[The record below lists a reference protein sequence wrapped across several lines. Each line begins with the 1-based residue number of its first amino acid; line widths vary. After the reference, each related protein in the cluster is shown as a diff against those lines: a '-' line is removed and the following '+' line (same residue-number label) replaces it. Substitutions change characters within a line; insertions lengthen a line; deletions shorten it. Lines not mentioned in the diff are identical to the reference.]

1 MNRLCRIATL
11 TGSSILV
18 VATMAVAQQNLCA
31 GCHFAN
37 PDGPGAAHV
46 ANWDRSLHGSTS
58 VGCQKCHGGNA
69 NTGEPSQAHRGVLDS
84 RNPASP
90 VNGRN
95 LAVTCGSCHPGQFVE
110 FQKSRHSSLASEGQP
125 GAPNCDTCHGD
136 VGEQRLSPKALQG
149 QCASCHGAG
158 KRVPRPAY
166 AAQARLL
173 FESIN
178 ETRGLLRTAKAVIA
192 RVSDRQT
199 RERYERTYE
208 QAEVPLT
215 QAAHAAHSF
224 EFDERLTERLAL
236 ARQRVDALLAQLAN
250 PPHG

>member
-1 MNRLCRIATL
+1 MNRLCRIAAL
-11 TGSSILV
+11 SPSILA
-18 VATMAVAQQNLCA
+18 VATIAVAQPNLCA
-31 GCHFAN
+31 GCHSAN

-90 VNGRN
+90 VNGRH
-95 LAVTCGSCHPGQFVE
+95 LAATCGSCHPGQLVD
-110 FQKSRHSSLASEGQP
+110 FQKSRHSSLASAGRA
-125 GAPNCDTCHGD
+125 GVPNCDTCHGD
-136 VGEQRLSPKALQG
+136 VGDQRPSPKALQG

-158 KRVPRPAY
+158 KSAPQPAY
-166 AAQARLL
+166 ASQARL
-173 FESIN
+173 FFDGIN
-178 ETRGLLRTAKAVIA
+178 ETRGLLRTAKTVIA
-192 RVSDRQT
+192 RVTDRQT

-208 QAEVPLT
+208 QAEMPLT
-215 QAAHAAHSF
+215 QAVHAAHSF
-224 EFDERLTERLAL
+224 QFDERLAEQLSL
-236 ARQRVDALLAQLAN
+236 ARQRVDRLLAQLAN